1 MTKGEILDIIIDD
14 ENDKELEYILLA
26 DGFEEAFV
34 GVTVTSP
41 KKVIY
46 DYWKCLDCIIKNEK
60 IDFDDAID
68 FLDEFVQEDLGKNT
82 PIYLSLIHI

>member
-1 MTKGEILDIIIDD
+1 MTKGEILEIIIDD
-14 ENDKELEYILLA
+14 ENDQELEYILLA

-82 PIYLSLIHI
+82 PIYIKKI

>member
-1 MTKGEILDIIIDD
+1 MTKGEILEIIIDD
-14 ENDKELEYILLA
+14 ENDQELEYILLA

-46 DYWKCLDCIIKNEK
+46 DYWK
-60 IDFDDAID
+60 
-68 FLDEFVQEDLGKNT
+68 
-82 PIYLSLIHI
+82 

>member
-1 MTKGEILDIIIDD
+1 MTKGEILEIIIDD
-14 ENDKELEYILLA
+14 ENDQELEYILLA

-68 FLDEFVQEDLGKNT
+68 FLDEFVHEDLGKNA
-82 PIYLSLIHI
+82 PIYIKKI

>member
-1 MTKGEILDIIIDD
+1 M
-14 ENDKELEYILLA
+14 A
-26 DGFEEAFV
+26 VGFEEAFV

-68 FLDEFVQEDLGKNT
+68 FLDEFVQEDLGKT
-82 PIYLSLIHI
+82 APIYIKKI

>member
-14 ENDKELEYILLA
+14 ENDQELEYILLA

-82 PIYLSLIHI
+82 PIYIKKI

>member
-1 MTKGEILDIIIDD
+1 MTKGEILEIIIDD
-14 ENDKELEYILLA
+14 ENDQELEYILLA

-68 FLDEFVQEDLGKNT
+68 FLDEFVHEDLGKNA
-82 PIYLSLIHI
+82 PMYIKKI

>member
-82 PIYLSLIHI
+82 PIYIKKI

>member
-1 MTKGEILDIIIDD
+1 M
-14 ENDKELEYILLA
+14 
-26 DGFEEAFV
+26 
-34 GVTVTSP
+34 
-41 KKVIY
+41 IY

-82 PIYLSLIHI
+82 PIYIKKIWKVFIK

>member
-1 MTKGEILDIIIDD
+1 MTKGEILEIIIDD
-14 ENDKELEYILLA
+14 ENDQELEYILLA

-60 IDFDDAID
+60 LDFDDAID
-68 FLDEFVQEDLGKNT
+68 FLDEFVQEDLGKNA
-82 PIYLSLIHI
+82 PVYIKKI

>member
-14 ENDKELEYILLA
+14 ENDQELEYILLA

-68 FLDEFVQEDLGKNT
+68 FLDEFVHEDLGKNA
-82 PIYLSLIHI
+82 PMYIKKI

>member
-1 MTKGEILDIIIDD
+1 MTTGEILDIIIDD

-82 PIYLSLIHI
+82 PIYIKKI

>member
-14 ENDKELEYILLA
+14 ENDQELEYILLA

-68 FLDEFVQEDLGKNT
+68 FLDEFVHEDLGKNT
-82 PIYLSLIHI
+82 PIYIKKI